1 MSQTSQADL
10 EHELDDAG
18 ERIAH
23 ALAELRQTASPE
35 IASKV
40 EHLVSDIV
48 GLYGEALARVV
59 SALAGE
65 TTEAARS
72 TLVRDPLVGALL
84 VLHDLHPDD
93 LEARIQRALDGVR
106 PYLGSH
112 GGAISL
118 LGVDEGATV
127 RLRFEG
133 SCDGCSS
140 SAETATDLVER
151 AITEAAP
158 EIVQVVFEGLAD
170 KAPTHAPPPDKLV
183 QIGRPRDAGTNG
195 KAARKDTLP

>member
-1 MSQTSQADL
+1 MDI
-10 EHELDDAG
+10 EHEVDDAG

-23 ALAELRQTASPE
+23 ALAELRQVASPE
-35 IASKV
+35 VATKV

-59 SALAGE
+59 SALAGDDA
-65 TTEAARS
+65 TQAARS

-118 LGVDEGATV
+118 IGVDDAAIV

-140 SAETATDLVER
+140 SAATATDLVER
-151 AITEAAP
+151 AIAEAAP
-158 EIVQVVFEGLAD
+158 EIVQVVFEGLTD
-170 KAPTHAPPPDKLV
+170 KEQSPPPAPDKLV
-183 QIGRPRDAGTNG
+183 QIGRAREKGTNG
-195 KAARKDTLP
+195 KAARKDTSP